1 MYASN
6 IVLCLVWT
14 KSIMY
19 NMVQEKV
26 DKKGQEFG
34 VEERVMRFANIQK
47 LYESILGAMINE

>member
-26 DKKGQEFG
+26 DKKGQEFE
-34 VEERVMRFANIQK
+34 VEE
-47 LYESILGAMINE
+47 

>member
-19 NMVQEKV
+19 NMVQKKI
-26 DKKGQEFG
+26 DKKGQEFE
-34 VEERVMRFANIQK
+34 VEERVMRFANIQR